1 MFWCL
6 GMVSKG
12 NQHVALTE
20 APYKVSVDDVL
31 VLIDM
36 QLINTSYFI
45 FKSMNKIDVFILF

>member
-1 MFWCL
+1 
-6 GMVSKG
+6 MVSKG